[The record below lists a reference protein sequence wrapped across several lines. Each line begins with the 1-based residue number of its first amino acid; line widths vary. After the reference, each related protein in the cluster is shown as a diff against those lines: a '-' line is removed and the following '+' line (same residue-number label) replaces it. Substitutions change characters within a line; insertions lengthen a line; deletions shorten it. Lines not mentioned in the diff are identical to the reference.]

1 MQESDYPSLT
11 LAPPPTSWVT
21 LSGAFP
27 VLSSGFPHREG
38 AHCRRS
44 REKLTQYPARC
55 WAPGDAMP

>member
-44 REKLTQYPARC
+44 QEKQIGRAHV
-55 WAPGDAMP
+55 